1 MIKHQLFTSDVDIE
15 SWLKFLNK
23 SGVFD
28 FVRVVCFA
36 LRQNIKEAYFMLSL
50 VLTWSAFSEG
60 VKVFGFPIMKPSFS
74 FTNVKTITILAICS
88 AVNNSGLL
96 RTINAV
102 LVRKKRFYAS
112 IALKS
117 DLQVNTSVEFVH
129 TRFQEFSD
137 LVALQT

>member
-74 FTNVKTITILAICS
+74 FTNVKSIIISSICYE
-88 AVNNSGLL
+88 NNSGLL
-96 RTINAV
+96 WTITAKKDFCLKCFFPRLRWFLRNKIYRWIFLKFSLNV
-102 LVRKKRFYAS
+102 LYQALFRK
-112 IALKS
+112 I
-117 DLQVNTSVEFVH
+117 Q
-129 TRFQEFSD
+129 
-137 LVALQT
+137 